1 LLEFSAKGIFYK
13 REVIKIENKVAAYHY
28 KSYLSEAIKEG
39 VDFKYSRVNQLGA
52 RLSGKTTSDNI
63 ELIRAI
69 LAAKKKKVSLVI
81 FIFRMR
87 HKEVVQA

>member
-1 LLEFSAKGIFYK
+1 M
-13 REVIKIENKVAAYHY
+13 EVIKIENKVVAYQY
-28 KSYLSEAIKEG
+28 MDYLSESIRAG
-39 VDFKYSRVNQLGA
+39 TDFKYSRVNHLGA

-63 ELIRAI
+63 ELVKAVI
-69 LAAKKKKVSLVI
+69 AARRKRVSLVI